1 MCAPGR
7 KAEAHDLQCPL
18 INCSNNTWKRGA
30 RMAASSVFEEFVVC
44 TPAPP
49 FLRVKLRR
57 RDQLVAIR
65 LLQQPPADEA
75 TMMAYVNWYAA
86 VYNHF
91 AESRTK
97 FAMLFDLSHV
107 HGAPDIA
114 FVNLK
119 WRLTEILLPRTRI
132 QVAGSVIL
140 VAPGAAALVAIVK
153 SIFAQR
159 DDEPARRVLT
169 CDSAE
174 AAAAIAGF
182 PAVGSALS
190 QSERAAIVELPL
202 DMALMHAVA
211 RESCAL

>member
-1 MCAPGR
+1 MR
-7 KAEAHDLQCPL
+7 L
-18 INCSNNTWKRGA
+18 KRTTSKSIASAVLGNAA
-30 RMAASSVFEEFVVC
+30 RMTSSVFEEFVVR
-44 TPAPP
+44 TPTPP

-75 TMMAYVNWYAA
+75 TMMEYVNWYAA
-86 VYNHF
+86 VYEHF
-91 AESRTK
+91 AATGTK

-140 VAPGAAALVAIVK
+140 VAPGAAALVTIVRGL
-153 SIFAQR
+153 FAQR
-159 DDEPARRVLT
+159 EDEPARRVLT
-169 CDSAE
+169 CDAAE
-174 AAAAIAGF
+174 AAAAIEAF
-182 PAVGSALS
+182 PAVGGALS
-190 QSERAAIVELPL
+190 KSERAALAVLPL

-211 RESCAL
+211 RESCSL